1 MIIHPSKS
9 HVVQVRG
16 SQIVPSK
23 NFPANFTLRF
33 PRFVKV
39 RTHEKAVHEAL
50 TKSELEEC
58 FSRFQGRPV
67 RDDVIS
73 QRNDGPGKKK
83 LKISHGR
90 SVIPDFVG
98 IKSTN
103 LMIESDIFANSEF
116 CVMLKSSDAKLVFE
130 ETIIKNGGTIAQ
142 IPSTDKTKMII
153 ADEISKIIEILI
165 NSFKFSCKSK
175 SSKRFSRYC

>member
-23 NFPANFTLRF
+23 TFPANFTLRF

-58 FSRFQGRPV
+58 FSRFQGRTIK
-67 RDDVIS
+67 DNVIS
-73 QRNDGPGKKK
+73 HGVGKKK

-116 CVMLKSSDAKLVFE
+116 CVMLKSSDVKLFFE
-130 ETIIKNGGTIAQ
+130 ETIIKNGGIIAQ

-153 ADEISKIIEILI
+153 ADEISKIIEGLI

-175 SSKRFSRYC
+175 SSERFSRYC